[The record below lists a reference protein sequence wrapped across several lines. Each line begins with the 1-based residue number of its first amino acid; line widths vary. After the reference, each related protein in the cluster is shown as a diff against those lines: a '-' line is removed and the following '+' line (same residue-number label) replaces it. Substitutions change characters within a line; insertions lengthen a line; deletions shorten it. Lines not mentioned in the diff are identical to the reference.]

1 MSSQP
6 VRRHVWCIFLAKS
19 WTISMPSQEAL
30 PDVYHR
36 PSAYHSICWPR
47 STLDLATLRCF
58 FAIQRLTATATASET
73 KKSPCKRHFASALEM
88 PRSPPAVPALR
99 HAEPL
104 SLSQSKTNL
113 GLSTDCPQVAQLCQA
128 VPRAWNSAQVQSRW
142 CSSISSFHFE
152 RGGICA

>member
-1 MSSQP
+1 MHFFCEILDHLNALTRSSA
-6 VRRHVWCIFLAKS
+6 WC
-19 WTISMPSQEAL
+19 
-30 PDVYHR
+30 R
-36 PSAYHSICWPR
+36 PSTICLPFHLL
-47 STLDLATLRCF
+47 TKKHFGILATLRCF

-73 KKSPCKRHFASALEM
+73 KKSPCKRHFASASEM

-104 SLSQSKTNL
+104 SLSESKTNL

-152 RGGICA
+152 RRGICA